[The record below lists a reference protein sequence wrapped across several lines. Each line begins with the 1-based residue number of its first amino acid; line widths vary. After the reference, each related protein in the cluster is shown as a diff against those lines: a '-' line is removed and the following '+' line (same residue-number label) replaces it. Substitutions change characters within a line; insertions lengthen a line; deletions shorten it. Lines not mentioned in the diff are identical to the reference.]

1 MAQKSID
8 LAGLFE
14 SITKALGENR
24 DALDQADYYNHDH
37 GTNMVN
43 TFRTITDAL
52 KEKQGASNSE
62 ALYHAAEQLKQSG
75 TSGSSRLY
83 AQNLEQAASKAKGTR
98 VSAADALDLL
108 QNLMGGE
115 QAQEA
120 LQAQQTEEPTTQ
132 AGTGLGGLIGR
143 LLDAASTQQVQQA
156 AVPSST
162 DSGLGVDGILGI
174 ITSLLGAGQGSDPG
188 AGLQTLVQAF
198 TGGSDTSR
206 TYRQQSSSV
215 IVNTV
220 LQAITSMMAK

>member
-1 MAQKSID
+1 
-8 LAGLFE
+8 
-14 SITKALGENR
+14 
-24 DALDQADYYNHDH
+24 
-37 GTNMVN
+37 
-43 TFRTITDAL
+43 
-52 KEKQGASNSE
+52 
-62 ALYHAAEQLKQSG
+62 
-75 TSGSSRLY
+75 
-83 AQNLEQAASKAKGTR
+83 
-98 VSAADALDLL
+98 
-108 QNLMGGE
+108 
-115 QAQEA
+115 
-120 LQAQQTEEPTTQ
+120 
-132 AGTGLGGLIGR
+132 
-143 LLDAASTQQVQQA
+143 LDAASTQQVQQA

>member
-8 LAGLFE
+8 LASLFE
-14 SITKALGENR
+14 SIAKALGENR

-52 KEKQGASNSE
+52 KEKQCAPSSE
-62 ALYHAAEQLKQSG
+62 ALYRAAEQLKQSG

-83 AQNLEQAASKAKGTR
+83 AQNLEQAASKAKDTR

-115 QAQEA
+115 QAQEM

-143 LLDAASTQQVQQA
+143 LLDAASTQQVQQT
-156 AVPSST
+156 AVPPPT
-162 DSGLGVDGILGI
+162 DSGPGVDGILGI

-188 AGLQTLVQAF
+188 AGLQKLVQVF

-206 TYRQQSSSV
+206 TYRQQSSSI
-215 IVNTV
+215 IVDTV
-220 LQAITSMMAK
+220 LQAITCMMAK

>member
-98 VSAADALDLL
+98 VSAVDALDLL

-156 AVPSST
+156 AVPQP
-162 DSGLGVDGILGI
+162 SGSGVGGILAI

>member
-98 VSAADALDLL
+98 VSAVDALDLL

-156 AVPSST
+156 AVPQP
-162 DSGLGVDGILGI
+162 SGSGVGGILAI
-174 ITSLLGAGQGSDPG
+174 ITSLLGAGQASGSS
-188 AGLQTLVQAF
+188 AGLGALVQVF